1 MKPIDS
7 SSNSLLV
14 NDLQG
19 LDKLRQQGFA
29 QDRGKALDEAARQF
43 ESLFTQQ
50 LFKSMRAANKVFEA
64 DGPMNSR
71 YTEYYQDMHD
81 QQMSAELSK
90 RGSLGLADLV
100 SKQLGGEQA
109 APESQAR
116 HFDLADVRR
125 ISGKVVRPLG
135 VDGVESAVQ
144 KAKERARPPLQAAA
158 NSEASLLASK
168 DAVTYSASEPFRSP
182 EDFVRRLMPAA
193 VAAGKRMG
201 LPPEAMLAQAAL
213 ETGWGKKII
222 GPKNADSSH
231 NLFGIKADN
240 SWKNSKTWVNTL
252 EYEQGV
258 AVQVKAPFRAYDS
271 FNDSFNDYVDFLHDN
286 PRYGNALQQTES
298 PKQYFKELQQA
309 GYATDPKYAD
319 KLSSILDTV
328 TRLVAQA

>member
-19 LDKLRQQGFA
+19 LDRLRQQGFA
-29 QDRGKALDEAARQF
+29 KDRGEALDEAARQF

-64 DGPMNSR
+64 DSPMNSR

-90 RGSLGLADLV
+90 RGSLGLADLI
-100 SKQLGGEQA
+100 SKQLGAGQDIDEPA
-109 APESQAR
+109 ARQ
-116 HFDLADVRR
+116 FDLTDVRR
-125 ISGKVVRPLG
+125 VQGKVIRPLG
-135 VDGVESAVQ
+135 MDDSDNAANRDKKTE
-144 KAKERARPPLQAAA
+144 KAARAPLLAAA
-158 NSEASLLASK
+158 NNK
-168 DAVTYSASEPFRSP
+168 DAVTYSASEPFTSP

-193 VAAGKRMG
+193 EAAGKRMG

-222 GPKNADSSH
+222 GAKNSDSSH

-240 SWKNSKTWVNTL
+240 SWKSEKTWVSTL
-252 EYEQGV
+252 EYEEGI
-258 AVQVKAPFRAYDS
+258 AVKVKAPFRSYES

-286 PRYGNALQQTES
+286 PRYGGALQQTES
-298 PKQYFKELQQA
+298 PKQYFKALQQA

-319 KLSSILDTV
+319 KLSSIFNTV
-328 TRLVAQA
+328 TQLVAKA

>member
-1 MKPIDS
+1 MKPVDS
-7 SSNSLLV
+7 YSNSLLV
-14 NDLQG
+14 NDIQG

-29 QDRGKALDEAARQF
+29 QDRGKGLDEAAQQF

-71 YTEYYQDMHD
+71 YTEHYQDMYD
-81 QQMSAELSK
+81 QQMSSELSR

-109 APESQAR
+109 APQPQAR
-116 HFDLADVRR
+116 QFDLADVRR
-125 ISGKVVRPLG
+125 ISGKVIRPLG
-135 VDGVESAVQ
+135 ADGVAGAVE
-144 KAKERARPPLQAAA
+144 KAKEMARPPLQAASLSA
-158 NSEASLLASK
+158 NDK
-168 DAVTYSASEPFRSP
+168 DAVVYNASEPFRSP
-182 EDFVRRLMPAA
+182 EDFVKRLMPAA
-193 VAAGKRMG
+193 VEAGKRMG

-222 GPKNADSSH
+222 GPKNSDSSH

-240 SWKNSKTWVNTL
+240 SWKAEKKWVNTL
-252 EYEQGV
+252 EYEQGI
-258 AVQVKAPFRAYDS
+258 AVKVKAPFRSYES
-271 FNDSFNDYVDFLHDN
+271 FNDSFNNYVDFLHEN
-286 PRYGNALQQTES
+286 PRYGNALQQTGS

-319 KLSSILDTV
+319 KLSSIFDTV
-328 TRLVAQA
+328 TRLVSQA

>member
-7 SSNSLLV
+7 FSNSLLV
-14 NDLQG
+14 NDIQG

-29 QDRGKALDEAARQF
+29 EDRGKALDEAALQF

-50 LFKSMRAANKVFEA
+50 LFKSMRDANKVFEA
-64 DGPMNSR
+64 DSPMNSR
-71 YTEYYQDMHD
+71 YTEHYQDMHD

-100 SKQLGGEQA
+100 SKQLGGGEQA
-109 APESQAR
+109 APQPHAR
-116 HFDLADVRR
+116 QFDLTDVRR

-135 VDGVESAVQ
+135 ADGTAGAVE
-144 KAKERARPPLQAAA
+144 KAKEMARPPLQTAA
-158 NSEASLLASK
+158 NDK
-168 DAVTYSASEPFRSP
+168 DAVVYNASEPFRSP

-222 GPKNADSSH
+222 GPKNGDSSH

-240 SWKNSKTWVNTL
+240 SWKDTKTWVNTL
-252 EYEQGV
+252 EYEQGI
-258 AVQVKAPFRAYDS
+258 AVKVKAPFRAYES
-271 FNDSFNDYVDFLHDN
+271 FNDSFNNYVDFLHEN
-286 PRYGNALQQTES
+286 PRYGNALQNTDS

-319 KLSSILDTV
+319 KLSSIFDTV